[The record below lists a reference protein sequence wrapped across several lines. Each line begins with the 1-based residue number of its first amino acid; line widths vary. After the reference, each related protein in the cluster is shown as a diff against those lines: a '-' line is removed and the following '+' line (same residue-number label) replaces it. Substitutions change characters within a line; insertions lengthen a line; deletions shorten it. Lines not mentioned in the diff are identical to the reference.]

1 VSNQGGLGSIGSL
14 FRTTTAIKRDIDVV
28 RTLTKR
34 HYAVN
39 HVPQLLDV
47 EAFRYTLAARPAV
60 VSFAL
65 GDPGDLVQQAHD
77 VGARVMLQVTTVG
90 QAIEAAQ
97 HGVDVVIAQ
106 GGEAGG
112 YGGTVST
119 MVLVPQVVDA
129 VSPIPVVAAGGIFDG
144 RGIAAALMLGSAGV
158 NLGTRF
164 LASDVGGL
172 VNPRE
177 SDPAPGS
184 ARSRGCAGSPLSGR
198 AGLVLHLGGATTI
211 ARAFDRDD
219 LRVVHETID
228 EGGGGGRVGEHGRPV
243 GEGQV
248 GRDREALLLVPAA
261 DDLEEQVGRPG
272 VVGEIAHL
280 VDDQEGRLAI
290 VLETAGQAACR
301 VLRAEVEQE
310 LRRGREQDV
319 MAGQHGLIGDV
330 LGDHRFP
337 QPLSGD
343 QNQIVTLDQEVQAQ
357 GGVDGGAIEVSGPG
371 PVERTHGGEAPDF
384 RAGEAPLQGTAGA
397 VLEFGLDEV
406 LEELGG
412 AEAPLGGQGD
422 QIVEVGGRVMQ
433 P

>member
-164 LASDVGGL
+164 LASEEAPIPDVWRKAIIGANSEDTIKAEVL
-172 VNPRE
+172 N
-177 SDPAPGS
+177 DI
-184 ARSRGCAGSPLSGR
+184 SPLPGTAGFNTVLRSLHTDFLDEWTAKREEARRERDRLRGHIMSTHQAGR
-198 AGLVLHLGGATTI
+198 Q
-211 ARAFDRDD
+211 
-219 LRVVHETID
+219 HET
-228 EGGGGGRVGEHGRPV
+228 
-243 GEGQV
+243 
-248 GRDREALLLVPAA
+248 LL
-261 DDLEEQVGRPG
+261 
-272 VVGEIAHL
+272 
-280 VDDQEGRLAI
+280 
-290 VLETAGQAACR
+290 TAGQ
-301 VLRAEVEQE
+301 
-310 LRRGREQDV
+310 
-319 MAGQHGLIGDV
+319 
-330 LGDHRFP
+330 
-337 QPLSGD
+337 
-343 QNQIVTLDQEVQAQ
+343 
-357 GGVDGGAIEVSGPG
+357 
-371 PVERTHGGEAPDF
+371 
-384 RAGEAPLQGTAGA
+384 TAGGIKDILS
-397 VLEFGLDEV
+397 V
-406 LEELGG
+406 
-412 AEAPLGGQGD
+412 AE
-422 QIVEVGGRVMQ
+422 IMGRLITETETALSRT
-433 P
+433 PSRGHARPA